1 MEITIQSLHFTANA
15 DLHNFVYD
23 KVNKLSHYYDGIIS
37 ANVTLKL
44 DKSKNADN
52 KVCEIRL
59 AIPGD
64 DLFAKNQ
71 YESFE
76 EATTATVEA
85 LQNQI
90 TKMKAKFEKRV
101 NPDAI

>member
-15 DLHNFVYD
+15 DLNNFVID
-23 KVNKLSHYYDGIIS
+23 KVNKLAHHYDRILS
-37 ANVTLKL
+37 ANVVLKV
-44 DKSKNADN
+44 DKSKTADN

-59 AIPGD
+59 AVPGE

-71 YESFE
+71 YETFE
-76 EATTATVEA
+76 EATTATVDA
-85 LQNQI
+85 LENQI

-101 NPDAI
+101 